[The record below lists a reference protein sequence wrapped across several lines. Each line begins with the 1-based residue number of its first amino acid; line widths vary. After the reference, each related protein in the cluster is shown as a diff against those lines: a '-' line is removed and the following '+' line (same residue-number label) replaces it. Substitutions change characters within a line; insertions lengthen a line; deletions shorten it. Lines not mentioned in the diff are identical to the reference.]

1 VQIRRE
7 AVQIVVMGAGVIG
20 VTTAYYLAKGGAA
33 VTVLDR
39 QPGPGLETSYANA
52 GELSYGMTSPW
63 AAPGV
68 PMKALKW
75 LFMKRRPL
83 FIWPMISPTMWLWGL
98 QMLRNCNEE
107 SYRTN
112 KGRMVRISNYSRDVM
127 PELIAETGIDYDGR
141 EQGTLQLFRTAK
153 QMKASKADQEIL
165 AEYDSPYEVLGRDAC
180 IAVEPALAEVRGKFV
195 GGLRLTADRTGDC
208 RMFTMALAEKCTE
221 LGVEFQYGQ
230 SIRAIAIE
238 NGRIAGVETEIAGR
252 ITGEAYVCAL
262 GSYGPRVLNPIG
274 VRLPVYPVK
283 GYSVTL
289 PVTDDAFA
297 PQSTIMDETH
307 KVAITRLG
315 DRIRVAGTAEI
326 AGYSNRLGPHAT
338 DTVRHVIGDLFP
350 KGGDLAKAEGWTGL
364 RPMTPDGTPVL
375 GPSRYDNLYLNT
387 GHGTL
392 GWTMACGSGRAVA
405 DLVLGK
411 TPEIALEGLTAER
424 YGR

>member
-1 VQIRRE
+1 MKV
-7 AVQIVVMGAGVIG
+7 VVMGAGVIG
-20 VTTAYYLAKGGAA
+20 VTTAYYLAKGGAE

-39 QPGPGLETSYANA
+39 QSGPGLETSYANA

-63 AAPGV
+63 AAPGIPV
-68 PMKALKW
+68 KALKW

-83 FIWPMISPTMWLWGL
+83 FIWPLISPTMWAWGV

-107 SYRTN
+107 SYRIN
-112 KGRMVRISNYSRDVM
+112 KSRMVRISNYSRDVM
-127 PELIAETGIDYDGR
+127 PDLIAETGIEYDGR
-141 EQGTLQLFRTAK
+141 AQGTLQLFRTEK
-153 QMKASKADQEIL
+153 QLKGSKADQEIL
-165 AEYDSPYEVLGRDAC
+165 AEYDSPYEVLDRDGC
-180 IAVEPALAEVRGKFV
+180 IAVEPALAGVRQKFV

-208 RMFTMALAEKCTE
+208 RMFTIALAEKCAE
-221 LGVEFQYGQ
+221 MGVEFQYGQ
-230 SIRAIAIE
+230 SIRAIAVE
-238 NGRIAGVETEIAGR
+238 NGRVVGVDTEVAGR
-252 ITGEAYVCAL
+252 ITGDTYVCAL
-262 GSYGPRVLNPIG
+262 GSYGPRLLNPIG

-289 PVTDDAFA
+289 PVTDDAEA

-350 KGGDLAKAEGWTGL
+350 KGGDISKSEGWTGL

-375 GPSRYDNLYLNT
+375 GASRYDNLYLNT

-405 DLVLGK
+405 DVVLGRK
-411 TPEIALEGLTAER
+411 PEISFDGLTAER
-424 YGR
+424 YA

>member
-1 VQIRRE
+1 MRV
-7 AVQIVVMGAGVIG
+7 VVMGAGVIG
-20 VTTAYYLAKGGAA
+20 VTTAYYLAKGGAE
-33 VTVLDR
+33 VVVLDR
-39 QPGPGLETSYANA
+39 QSGPGLETSYANA

-68 PMKALKW
+68 PVKALKW

-83 FIWPMISPTMWLWGL
+83 FIWPLISPTMWKWGL
-98 QMLRNCNEE
+98 QMLGNCNDE
-107 SYRTN
+107 SYRIN

-127 PELIAETGIDYDGR
+127 PDLIAETRIEYDGR
-141 EQGTLQLFRTAK
+141 AQGTLQLFRTAK
-153 QMKASKADQEIL
+153 QMKDSKADQEIL

-208 RMFTMALAEKCTE
+208 RMFTMALADKCAE
-221 LGVEFQYGQ
+221 MGVEFQYGQ
-230 SIRAIAIE
+230 SIRAIAVE
-238 NGRIAGVETEIAGR
+238 NGRIAGVDTEIAGR
-252 ITGEAYVCAL
+252 ITGDNYVCAL
-262 GSYGPRVLNPIG
+262 GSYGPGLLKPIG
-274 VRLPVYPVK
+274 VNLPVYPVK

-326 AGYSNRLGPHAT
+326 AGYSNCLGPHAT
-338 DTVRHVIGDLFP
+338 NTVKHVISDLFP
-350 KGGDLAKAEGWTGL
+350 KGGDISKAEGWTGL

-411 TPEIALEGLTAER
+411 QPEISFEGLTAAR
-424 YGR
+424 YG

>member
-1 VQIRRE
+1 
-7 AVQIVVMGAGVIG
+7 MGAGVIG
-20 VTTAYYLAKGGAA
+20 VTTAYYLAKGGAE

-39 QPGPGLETSYANA
+39 QIGPGLETSYANA

-63 AAPGV
+63 AAPGI

-83 FIWPMISPTMWLWGL
+83 FIWPLISPTMWMWGL
-98 QMLRNCNEE
+98 QMLQNCNEDR
-107 SYRTN
+107 YRIN
-112 KGRMVRISNYSRDVM
+112 KSRMVRISNYSRDAL
-127 PELIAETGIDYDGR
+127 PELIAETGIEYDGR
-141 EQGTLQLFRTAK
+141 AQGTLQLFRTEK
-153 QMKASKADQEIL
+153 QLKGSLADQEIL
-165 AEYDSPYEVLGRDAC
+165 AEFDSPFEVLDPEGC
-180 IAVEPALAEVRGKFV
+180 IAVEPALAGVRKKFV

-208 RMFTMALAEKCTE
+208 RMFTVALAEKCAE
-221 LGVEFQYGQ
+221 MGVEFQYGQ
-230 SIRAIAIE
+230 PIRDIAIE
-238 NGRIAGVETEIAGR
+238 NGRVAGIDTEVAGR
-252 ITGEAYVCAL
+252 ITGDRYVCAL

-274 VRLPVYPVK
+274 VKLPVYPVK

-289 PVTDDAFA
+289 PVTSDALA

-338 DTVRHVIGDLFP
+338 DTVRYVINDLFP
-350 KGGDLAKAEGWTGL
+350 EGGDLSKAEGWTGL

-375 GPSRYDNLYLNT
+375 GPSRYDNLFLNT

-405 DLVLGK
+405 DVVLGRD
-411 TPEIALEGLTAER
+411 PEISLEGLTAER
-424 YGR
+424 YAR

>member
-1 VQIRRE
+1 MRV
-7 AVQIVVMGAGVIG
+7 VVMGAGVIG
-20 VTTAYYLAKGGAA
+20 VTTAYYLARGRAE
-33 VTVLDR
+33 VVVLDR
-39 QPGPGLETSYANA
+39 QAGPGLETSYANA

-83 FIWPMISPTMWLWGL
+83 FIWPLISPTMWKWGL
-98 QMLRNCNEE
+98 QMLANCNDER
-107 SYRTN
+107 YRIN

-127 PELIAETGIDYDGR
+127 PDLIEETGIEYDGR
-141 EQGTLQLFRTAK
+141 AQGTLQLFRTAK
-153 QMKASKADQEIL
+153 QMKDSKADQEIL

-180 IAVEPALAEVRGKFV
+180 IAAEPALAEVRNKFV

-208 RMFTMALAEKCTE
+208 RMFTMALADKCAE
-221 LGVEFQYGQ
+221 MGVEFQYGQ
-230 SIRAIAIE
+230 TIRGIAVE
-238 NGRIAGVETEIAGR
+238 NGRVAGVDTEIAGR
-252 ITGEAYVCAL
+252 ITGDRYVCAL
-262 GSYGPRVLNPIG
+262 GSYGPKVLKPIG
-274 VRLPVYPVK
+274 VNLPVYPVK

-338 DTVRHVIGDLFP
+338 DTVKHVISDLFP
-350 KGGDLAKAEGWTGL
+350 KGGDISKAEGWTGL

-375 GPSRYDNLYLNT
+375 GPSRYDNLFLNT

-405 DLVLGK
+405 DVVMGRK
-411 TPEIALEGLTAER
+411 PEIDFDGLTWER
-424 YGR
+424 YG

>member
-1 VQIRRE
+1 MRV
-7 AVQIVVMGAGVIG
+7 VVMGAGVIG
-20 VTTAYYLAKGGAA
+20 VTTAYYLAKGGAE
-33 VTVLDR
+33 VVVLDR
-39 QPGPGLETSYANA
+39 QNGPGLETSYANA

-83 FIWPMISPTMWLWGL
+83 FIWPLISPTMWKWGI
-98 QMLRNCNEE
+98 QMLGNCNDE
-107 SYRTN
+107 SYRIN
-112 KGRMVRISNYSRDVM
+112 KGRMVRISNYSRDVL
-127 PELIAETGIDYDGR
+127 PDLIAETGIDYDGR
-141 EQGTLQLFRTAK
+141 AQGTLQLFRTAK
-153 QMKASKADQEIL
+153 QMKDSKADQEIL
-165 AEYDSPYEVLGRDAC
+165 AEYDSPYEVLDRDGC
-180 IAVEPALAEVRGKFV
+180 IAVEPALALVRDKFV

-208 RMFTMALAEKCTE
+208 RMFTMALADTCAEM
-221 LGVEFQYGQ
+221 GVEFQYGQ
-230 SIRAIAIE
+230 TIKGIAVE
-238 NGRIAGVETEIAGR
+238 KGRVAGVDTEIAGR
-252 ITGEAYVCAL
+252 ITGDRYVCAL
-262 GSYGPRVLNPIG
+262 GSHGPKVLKPIG
-274 VRLPVYPVK
+274 VNLPVYPVK

-289 PVTDDAFA
+289 PVTDGSFA

-338 DTVRHVIGDLFP
+338 DTVKHVISDLFP
-350 KGGDLAKAEGWTGL
+350 QGGDISRAEGWTGL

-405 DLVLGK
+405 DLVLDK
-411 TPEIALEGLTAER
+411 TPEIDFEGLTAAR
-424 YGR
+424 YG

>member
-1 VQIRRE
+1 MKVI
-7 AVQIVVMGAGVIG
+7 VMGAGVIG
-20 VTTAYYLAKGGAA
+20 VTTAYYLAKQGAE

-39 QPGPGLETSYANA
+39 QQGPGMETSYANA

-63 AAPGV
+63 AAPGI

-75 LFMKRRPL
+75 MFMKRRPL
-83 FIWPMISPTMWLWGL
+83 FIWPLISPTMWKWGYD
-98 QMLRNCNEE
+98 MVRNCNEE
-107 SYRTN
+107 KYRIN

-127 PELIAETGIDYDGR
+127 PDLIAETGIEYDGR
-141 EQGTLQLFRTAK
+141 DMGTLQLFRTEK
-153 QMKASKADQEIL
+153 QLAGSKADQDIL
-165 AEYDSPYEVLGRDAC
+165 SEYDSPFKVLTPEGC
-180 IAVEPALAEVRGKFV
+180 IAVEPALAEVRNKFV

-208 RMFTMALAEKCTE
+208 QIFTTKLAEKCAE
-221 LGVEFQYGQ
+221 MGVEFHYGQ
-230 SIRAIAIE
+230 SIREITVE
-238 NGRIAGVETEIAGR
+238 NGRVAGIETEIAGR
-252 ITGEAYVCAL
+252 ITGDAYVCAL
-262 GSYGPRVLNPIG
+262 GSYAAGLLKPAGI
-274 VRLPVYPVK
+274 RLPVYPVK

-289 PVTDDAFA
+289 PVTDDTLA

-338 DTVRHVIGDLFP
+338 NTVRHVINDLFP
-350 KGGDLAKAEGWTGL
+350 RGGDLARAEGWTGL

-375 GPSRYDNLYLNT
+375 GASSYDNLFLNT

-405 DLVLGK
+405 DVVLGK
-411 TPEIALEGLTAER
+411 VPEISFEGLTVER
-424 YGR
+424 YA